1 MTQRSRMFFTAF
13 HSSIVRDT
21 CIARFHTFADTPAP
35 FSAKGCS
42 GVSLLLIQLIQ
53 QKQDLRSSQSNSGHF
68 PYVFQMTVAG
78 SISRGTHGDALPIAG
93 SISP

>member
-1 MTQRSRMFFTAF
+1 MTQHSRMFFTAF
-13 HSSIVRDT
+13 HSSIARDT

-35 FSAKGCS
+35 FSAKRCS
-42 GVSLLLIQLIQ
+42 AVSLPLILR
-53 QKQDLRSSQSNSGHF
+53 KQDLRSSQSNSGHF
-68 PYVFQMTVAG
+68 PYVFQMTVAD